1 MGVRCIKLLG
11 PNVLENKK
19 APGHDDGILRPSVG
33 KAGDCRETNMQYLV
47 EGTRGPLPPSPE
59 QAIALLEEVVIP
71 AFEYVGRLKAE
82 GKVLAGGLPVG
93 DRAFVC
99 IIEAASND
107 EADRIVR
114 EMPTWGVLEWKVTP
128 LQSFEARA
136 EMERKA
142 VQALKSAH
150 R

>member
-1 MGVRCIKLLG
+1 
-11 PNVLENKK
+11 
-19 APGHDDGILRPSVG
+19 
-33 KAGDCRETNMQYLV
+33 MQYLV
-47 EGTRGPLPPSPE
+47 EAARGSLPSSPE
-59 QAIALLEEVVIP
+59 QAIALLEGTVIP
-71 AFEYVGRLKAE
+71 ACEYVIRLKAE
-82 GKVLAGGLPVG
+82 GKVLAGGVLVG

-128 LQSFEARA
+128 LQSFEGRA
-136 EMERKA
+136 EIERKVVA
-142 VQALKSAH
+142 ALKSAQ